1 MVVRLVV
8 QIAFR
13 PRRAIVEHIS
23 QLSQRILFVAEKVG
37 RRTIHDG
44 IHLAMSCTE
53 QLICQMNHI
62 VEVGTVIV
70 IILQM
75 QDRVFVSI
83 LESKRTVQVVAETV
97 VHLVWRTVE
106 RKPKVTALLKTLQ
119 GELVEFVVQL
129 AQSFHLGSS
138 RMKHHLV
145 ERHLT
150 KPKQVVQELSLRL
163 TEVSEEIVR
172 IVLFPIH
179 HLLDTT
185 FHLLHD
191 GTLILYRR
199 LFSYKVYKFE
209 VRLRTIAT
217 VVLNFINQFFPF
229 LFHLL
234 PL

>member
-13 PRRAIVEHIS
+13 PRRAIVERIS

-44 IHLAMSCTE
+44 IHLAMLGTD
-53 QLICQMNHI
+53 QFIRQVNHI
-62 VEVGTVIV
+62 VEIRTVIV

-119 GELVEFVVQL
+119 GEFVEFVVGQIEN
-129 AQSFHLGSS
+129 AG
-138 RMKHHLV
+138 
-145 ERHLT
+145 EIIT
-150 KPKQVVQELSLRL
+150 KSMFGEYGLFSDKKIFALICDNKLFIKP
-163 TEVSEEIVR
+163 TES
-172 IVLFPIH
+172 
-179 HLLDTT
+179 
-185 FHLLHD
+185 
-191 GTLILYRR
+191 GR
-199 LFSYKVYKFE
+199 LFIKD
-209 VRLRTIAT
+209 IAID
-217 VVLNFINQFFPF
+217 NF
-229 LFHLL
+229 L
-234 PL
+234 

>member
-1 MVVRLVV
+1 MVIRLVV

-13 PRRAIVEHIS
+13 PRRAIVERIS
-23 QLSQRILFVAEKVG
+23 QLSQCILFVAEKVG

-106 RKPKVTALLKTLQ
+106 RKPKVTALLKTL
-119 GELVEFVVQL
+119 
-129 AQSFHLGSS
+129 
-138 RMKHHLV
+138 
-145 ERHLT
+145 
-150 KPKQVVQELSLRL
+150 
-163 TEVSEEIVR
+163 
-172 IVLFPIH
+172 
-179 HLLDTT
+179 
-185 FHLLHD
+185 
-191 GTLILYRR
+191 
-199 LFSYKVYKFE
+199 
-209 VRLRTIAT
+209 
-217 VVLNFINQFFPF
+217 
-229 LFHLL
+229 
-234 PL
+234 

>member
-13 PRRAIVEHIS
+13 PRRAIVERIS

-83 LESKRTVQVVAETV
+83 LESKRTVQVVPETV

-150 KPKQVVQELSLRL
+150 KPEQIVQQIPLRI
-163 TEVSEEIVR
+163 TEVTEEPIW
-172 IVLFPIH
+172 IIILTIH

-217 VVLNFINQFFPF
+217 VVLYIIYQFFPF

>member
-13 PRRAIVEHIS
+13 PRRAIVKCIS
-23 QLSQRILFVAEKVG
+23 QLFQRILFVAEKVG

-44 IHLAMSCTE
+44 IHLAMPGTE
-53 QLICQMNHI
+53 QFIRQVNHI

-83 LESKRTVQVVAETV
+83 PESKRTVQVVAETV

-106 RKPKVTALLKTLQ
+106 RKPKVTALLETLQ

-185 FHLLHD
+185 LHLLHD
-191 GTLILYRR
+191 GTLVLYRR
-199 LFSYKVYKFE
+199 LFSYKVKKIE
-209 VRLRTIAT
+209 DRISIIAT
-217 VVLNFINQFFPF
+217 VVLYIIYQFHPF
-229 LFHLL
+229 LFHFLHL
-234 PL
+234 